1 MEQVDSKTL
10 GMYLLFSMLSVSS
23 SISEIKDICNR
34 LLEKTQEIEDNIQYE
49 IVLNMCGMDISINAI
64 GRDIKEGI
72 NMTRN
77 KANTILKEIEI
88 EKELL
93 G

>member
-72 NMTRN
+72 NMTIN

>member
-23 SISEIKDICNR
+23 SISEIKDICNS

-72 NMTRN
+72 NMTIN